1 MKLHQLHLTHF
12 RGCQS
17 IALKF
22 HPRLTVLA
30 GVNGAGKT
38 SFLDAI
44 ALLLSWPAARVR
56 RENAPG
62 MMLKDTDIQNG
73 KPYSALKLELNNGV
87 SWQLV
92 KPAKGHSKPADQTD
106 MKGATELA
114 RSIRDDYSQN
124 TSDHPLPV
132 FAYYP
137 VTRAVLDIP
146 LRIRQKHD
154 FDSLALYSNSLTSA
168 ANFRDFFEWFRNRE
182 DLENEFRRML
192 GETNEGPDDLIAEPD
207 TNYSYQAQVYPDRQL
222 EAVRMAVEQFLPGFK
237 SLSVRRSPLRMVV
250 RKQGKEVRIDQ
261 LSDGEKCTLALV
273 GDLARRL
280 AIANPMLQNPLEGE
294 GIVLIDEIEL
304 HLHPRWQRHFV
315 AQLGNLFPNCQF
327 VVTTHSPQALGEVK
341 GENIRLLYAGA
352 DGNITSS
359 TPDQAL
365 GLDSNY
371 ILEVLM
377 DSSEREQETAK
388 ELNRLFELIDRA
400 RFEEAEELIEQLKMK
415 FNGTSPELLRAETL
429 IAMEKM

>member
-146 LRIRQKHD
+146 LRIRERHD

>member
-154 FDSLALYSNSLTSA
+154 FDSLALYSNSLTSS

>member
-73 KPYSALKLELNNGV
+73 KPYSVLKLELNNGV

>member
-182 DLENEFRRML
+182 DLENEYRRML

-400 RFEEAEELIEQLKMK
+400 RFEEAEEVIEQLKMK

>member
-73 KPYSALKLELNNGV
+73 KPYSVLKLELNNGV

-377 DSSEREQETAK
+377 DSSEREQETTK

>member
-371 ILEVLM
+371 ILEVMM